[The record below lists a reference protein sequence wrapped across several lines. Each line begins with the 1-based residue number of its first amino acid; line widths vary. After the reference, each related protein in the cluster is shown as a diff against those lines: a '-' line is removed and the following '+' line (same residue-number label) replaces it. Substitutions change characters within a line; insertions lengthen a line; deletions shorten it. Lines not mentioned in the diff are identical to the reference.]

1 MEIHLIPNVPL
12 LSSSYSD
19 ATQPLDQSE
28 SLKGIPSIVHE
39 MVIKPE

>member
-12 LSSSYSD
+12 LSSSYSET
-19 ATQPLDQSE
+19 AQALDQSE
-28 SLKGIPSIVHE
+28 SLKGISSIVHE